1 MTNLYLSIPVIC
13 IAIVLVLI
21 LIGGQEIRIV
31 LLKKR
36 LDEAIV
42 GTEKRNIQLSYL
54 IKTAQS
60 LSSALSKERLLRL
73 IIETFGEITK
83 SERVPSLSAL
93 YLMDYNTNRFTYE
106 TGFNLDVTMLQHPSY
121 GLDDMPFKIFRKN
134 KEIAFFDDKE
144 NLRAGFLKESK
155 LISAKEA

>member
-1 MTNLYLSIPVIC
+1 MVNLYLSIPIIC
-13 IAIVLVLI
+13 VAIVLVLI

-60 LSSALSKERLLRL
+60 LSSALSKERLLR
-73 IIETFGEITK
+73 
-83 SERVPSLSAL
+83 SL
-93 YLMDYNTNRFTYE
+93 Y
-106 TGFNLDVTMLQHPSY
+106 
-121 GLDDMPFKIFRKN
+121 
-134 KEIAFFDDKE
+134 
-144 NLRAGFLKESK
+144 
-155 LISAKEA
+155 